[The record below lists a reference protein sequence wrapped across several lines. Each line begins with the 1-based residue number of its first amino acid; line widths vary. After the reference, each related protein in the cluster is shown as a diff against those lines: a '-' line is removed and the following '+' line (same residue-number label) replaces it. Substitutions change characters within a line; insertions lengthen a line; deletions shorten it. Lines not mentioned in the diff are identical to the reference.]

1 MMLVRV
7 IGGVLATMFQHAH
20 GYSPCSWNVLCQAM
34 VPHRELKQEQAD
46 QEFQLMLMLL
56 PKVAALCMMSMPMLH
71 MQ

>member
-7 IGGVLATMFQHAH
+7 IGCLLATMLQQAH
-20 GYSPCSWNVLCQAM
+20 RHSPCSWDVLCQAM
-34 VPHRELKQEQAD
+34 VPQRELKQEQAD

-56 PKVAALCMMSMPMLH
+56 PKIAALCIMSVLMLH